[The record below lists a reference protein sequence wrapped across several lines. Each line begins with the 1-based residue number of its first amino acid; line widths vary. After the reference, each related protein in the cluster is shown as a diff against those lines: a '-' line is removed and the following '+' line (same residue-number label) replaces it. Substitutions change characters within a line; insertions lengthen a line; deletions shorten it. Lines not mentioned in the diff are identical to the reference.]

1 MALVDQRRARKSV
14 HEAAAASDFCALYFQ
29 LTLLGGGKWMRSF
42 AITAILL
49 TSSVAFADE
58 RPLMFGQLNVESQKS
73 LDSGMVRSPS
83 EFDKVPEPMVVLE
96 SKSNKY
102 GSYNIAD
109 GTQGPFWSAQGI
121 WNAAT
126 KKYTGLKIAA
136 GSTKVSGFLDTA
148 GLLPGM
154 AVGMTPDAMPE
165 NTIVVSVEASSI
177 VVSNPATKNGTGEDA
192 IFGFVNDG
200 VMFNQVITN
209 HPDTF
214 PRGTGIEWSYPG
226 ERNNASVYSYA
237 IIAGYGIGSGGYFRP
252 LNKPAPKKVSE
263 FNDLSVTYDLT
274 VAGGRDD
281 FAVLV
286 ETFPTT
292 ASDPSPPDV
301 TNTMT
306 NEIGFLPHAPDY
318 LWAYILTLSDHFDYS
333 SSDGTFHAYIATRAG
348 NVFTNTPSY
357 TMIVPVTEAGG
368 RTPRDMMLGKQ
379 TLPLL
384 GVFRELVARGIMPSD
399 SYVCGF
405 DFGFEIGRNSG
416 HAILNDIAWK
426 WQ

>member
-1 MALVDQRRARKSV
+1 
-14 HEAAAASDFCALYFQ
+14 
-29 LTLLGGGKWMRSF
+29 MRPF
-42 AITAILL
+42 VITTILL
-49 TSSVAFADE
+49 TSSIAFADQ
-58 RPLMFGQLNVESQKS
+58 RPLAFGQLSAESQRS
-73 LDSGMVRSPS
+73 LDSEMTRSPS
-83 EFDKVPEPMVVLE
+83 EFDDVPKPAVVLE

-102 GSYNIAD
+102 GSYNITD

-126 KKYTGLKIAA
+126 KKYTGLTIAA
-136 GSTKVSGFLDTA
+136 GSTKVSGFQDTA

-154 AVGMTPDAMPE
+154 TIGMTPDAMPE
-165 NTIVVSVEASSI
+165 NTTVVSVEAGFI
-177 VVSNPATKNGTGEDA
+177 VVSNPSTKSGTGEAA
-192 IFGFVNDG
+192 IFGLVNDG

-214 PRGTGIEWSYPG
+214 PRNTKIEWSYPNQ
-226 ERNNASVYSYA
+226 RNNASVYSYA

-252 LNKPAPKKVSE
+252 LNRPVPKKVSE
-263 FNDLSVTYDLT
+263 FTELSVSYDLT
-274 VAGGRDD
+274 VAGGPDD

-292 ASDPSPPDV
+292 ASDPSSPDV
-301 TNTMT
+301 ANTMT
-306 NEIGFLPHAPDY
+306 NEIGFLPHTPDY
-318 LWAYILTLSDHFDYS
+318 LWTYIRTLRDHFDYS
-333 SSDGTFHAYIATRAG
+333 SPDGTFHAYIATRAG
-348 NVFTNTPSY
+348 NAFTNATPY

-405 DFGFEIGRNSG
+405 DFGFETGRNSG

>member
-1 MALVDQRRARKSV
+1 
-14 HEAAAASDFCALYFQ
+14 
-29 LTLLGGGKWMRSF
+29 MRCF
-42 AITAILL
+42 AVAAILL
-49 TSSVAFADE
+49 TSSVVFADE
-58 RPLMFGQLNVESQKS
+58 RPLLFGQHNVESQKS
-73 LDSGMVRSPS
+73 PDSEGARSPS
-83 EFDKVPEPMVVLE
+83 ELDKAPEPIVVLE

-126 KKYTGLKIAA
+126 KKFTGLKIAP

-148 GLLPGM
+148 GLSPGM
-154 AVGMTPDAMPE
+154 TVGMAPDAMPE
-165 NTIVVSVEASSI
+165 NTTIVSVEARSI
-177 VVSNPATKNGTGEDA
+177 VVSNPAIKNGTTEDA

-226 ERNNASVYSYA
+226 QRNNASVYSYA

-252 LNKPAPKKVSE
+252 VNKPEPKKVSE
-263 FNDLSVTYDLT
+263 FTDLSVTYDLT
-274 VAGGRDD
+274 VAAGRDD
-281 FAVLV
+281 LAVLV

-292 ASDPSPPDV
+292 ASDPSSPDV
-301 TNTMT
+301 ANTMT

-333 SSDGTFHAYIATRAG
+333 SPDGTFHAYIATRAG
-348 NVFTNTPSY
+348 NAFTNAPPY

-384 GVFRELVARGIMPSD
+384 GVFRELVARGIMPGD
-399 SYVCGF
+399 SYLGGF

-416 HAILNDIAWK
+416 HAMLNDIAWT